1 MARSVKTLDLF
12 ATHAYVRFAELY
24 MQCRDAAATETTAQ
38 DEAHQAR
45 VELVRYADSHAM
57 QLDIPSSDFI
67 LAVKRYANMLD
78 PVAKTK
84 IDNTVRTRYVSRT
97 D

>member
-12 ATHAYVRFAELY
+12 ATPAYMRFAELY
-24 MQCRDAAATETTAQ
+24 MQCRDEAAIDTA
-38 DEAHQAR
+38 AHQAMI
-45 VELVRYADSHAM
+45 ELVRYADSHAM